1 MNKRRSWQSSG
12 TTPRRCSGRVPSMDD
27 LHPGAYVAAF
37 VAYVAL
43 GYVLKSGVLNWI
55 VGPLW
60 LVTVLHVIP
69 RAIGRRR

>member
-1 MNKRRSWQSSG
+1 
-12 TTPRRCSGRVPSMDD
+12 MDD